1 MYRVMIYGLVMGIF
15 IITINILKYNNNF
28 KNLSYDSSFTEVV
41 AYVVT
46 AFMGNGYIGIYPI
59 SKIGKMMIIALSY
72 LKYLIL
78 IEIVIKSGTPQK
90 YLNIYNGVKDIIN
103 SEMLQLKT

>member
-1 MYRVMIYGLVMGIF
+1 MIYGLVMGIF

>member
-1 MYRVMIYGLVMGIF
+1 MYRIMIYGLGMGIF

-28 KNLSYDSSFTEVV
+28 KNLSYDSSFVEVV
-41 AYVVT
+41 AYVFT

-59 SKIGKMMIIALSY
+59 SKVGKMMIILLSY

-78 IEIVIKSGTPQK
+78 IEIVIRSGTPQK

>member
-1 MYRVMIYGLVMGIF
+1 MIYGLVMGIF

-28 KNLSYDSSFTEVV
+28 KNLSYDSSFVEVV
-41 AYVVT
+41 AYVFT

-59 SKIGKMMIIALSY
+59 SKVGKMMIILLSY

-78 IEIVIKSGTPQK
+78 IEIVIRSGTPQK